1 MQLSMSLGVAV
12 AAALLGGFGKPD
24 ATSVLTAFH
33 ATYLCVG
40 AVTLLAAA
48 IFFQLPPDSGRVVRR
63 LEPDI
68 DE

>member
-24 ATSVLTAFH
+24 AQSVLEAFQ

-40 AVTLLAAA
+40 VLTLMAAA
-48 IFFQLPPDSGRVVRR
+48 IFLQLPADSGRAVR
-63 LEPDI
+63 PVD
-68 DE
+68 DGGH